1 MKVKSILLTGKQVVK
16 PALRF
21 TVSFEK
27 PPPTE
32 NYFLGDGIFPKV
44 TWLVS
49 QGFNKAF

>member
-32 NYFLGDGIFPKV
+32 NYFLGDLKNYLI
-44 TWLVS
+44 S
-49 QGFNKAF
+49 I